1 MTFSPPESTWLGAD
15 IDYQEALRLQ
25 EDHLAAVL
33 PDGPETI
40 LLLEHAP
47 VYTIGR
53 TRDQS
58 SLREPVHLPHPVV
71 EINRGGQ
78 ATYHGPGQLVG
89 YPILN
94 LRNYGKDLH
103 AYLRTLE
110 ESLVAA
116 LADYG
121 VAARR
126 RAGLTGVWVETRKIA
141 SIGVGVRKWIAM
153 HGFALNVTNECL
165 PPFRAIT
172 PCGIDGVRMTTLHA
186 ESALRPT
193 PQEVG
198 VKVVHHLHQR
208 LSRLAASA
216 KDH

>member
-78 ATYHGPGQLVG
+78 ATYHVPGQLVG

-94 LRNYGKDLH
+94 LRNDGKI
-103 AYLRTLE
+103 
-110 ESLVAA
+110 
-116 LADYG
+116 G
-121 VAARR
+121 
-126 RAGLTGVWVETRKIA
+126 RAHV
-141 SIGVGVRKWIAM
+141 
-153 HGFALNVTNECL
+153 
-165 PPFRAIT
+165 
-172 PCGIDGVRMTTLHA
+172 
-186 ESALRPT
+186 
-193 PQEVG
+193 
-198 VKVVHHLHQR
+198 
-208 LSRLAASA
+208 
-216 KDH
+216 